1 MAYKLFALICLFSFV
16 LISCNGKKDA
26 PKEGM
31 SEISPVIESEIL
43 AKAKTIFGVL
53 PDKMPGSET
62 DTPDLIAL
70 GKKLYNETKLSATG
84 TQSCATC
91 HDLTKGGVDN
101 KPTSPGAKD
110 GLSGTR
116 NSPTVLNAGY
126 QFVQFWD
133 GRAKDLVEQAKGPIL
148 NPVEMAM
155 KTDKDVEKAIAAI
168 PEYKDMF
175 AKAFPGE
182 KNPVTYD
189 NLAKAIAAFER
200 TLISKS
206 RYDQWLAGNKAALTP
221 EEKMGMKHFF
231 DANCTICH
239 IGPLLG
245 GGMYQKMGLVKPYAD
260 TKDMG
265 RFDVTKV
272 ESDKYMFKVAQLRNI
287 AITGPYFHDGKA
299 VTLEEAIKTMGDIQL
314 GKALSPMEI
323 EHIAAFLKALT
334 DVDLEKTLAKK

>member
-1 MAYKLFALICLFSFV
+1 MAYRILTLVCLFSFL
-16 LISCNGKKDA
+16 LISCNGKKEA
-26 PKEGM
+26 PKDGM
-31 SEISPVIESEIL
+31 AEMSPVAESELL

-53 PDKMPGSET
+53 PEKMPGSEG
-62 DTPDLIAL
+62 DTPELIAL
-70 GKKLYNETKLSATG
+70 GKKLYNETKLSTTG

-101 KPTSPGAKD
+101 KATSPGAKD

-155 KTDKDVEKAIAAI
+155 KTDKDVEKTIAAI

-175 AKAFPGE
+175 GKAFPVD

-200 TLISKS
+200 TLISRS

-221 EEKMGMKHFF
+221 AEKMGLKHFF

-245 GGMYQKMGLVKPYAD
+245 GGMYQKMGLVKPY
-260 TKDMG
+260 TNTTDMG

-272 ESDKYMFKVAQLRNI
+272 ESDKYMFKVAQLRNV
-287 AITGPYFHDGKA
+287 AITGPYFHDGK
-299 VTLEEAIKTMGDIQL
+299 VTTLEESIKIMGDIQL
-314 GKALSPMEI
+314 AKALTPMEI

-334 DVDLEKTLAKK
+334 DVELEKTLVKK